1 MNTKVNKVRTLS
13 DVCWLSFHEYY
24 NHYDYDKLF
33 APQIQQLTKCVPQL
47 CFRKRGPHPSSAIS
61 SLRVSSR
68 AKSKPMRGVPEK
80 KAKMGLGQNLLGGS
94 SHLVSEL

>member
-47 CFRKRGPHPSSAIS
+47 CFRKRGASSKQRNIQS
-61 SLRVSSR
+61 QSFLQS
-68 AKSKPMRGVPEK
+68 
-80 KAKMGLGQNLLGGS
+80 
-94 SHLVSEL
+94 